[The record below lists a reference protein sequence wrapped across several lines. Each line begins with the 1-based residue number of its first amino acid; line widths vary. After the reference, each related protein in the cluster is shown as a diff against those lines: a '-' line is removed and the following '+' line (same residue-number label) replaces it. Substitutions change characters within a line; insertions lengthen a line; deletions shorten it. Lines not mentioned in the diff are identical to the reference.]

1 MVKIIEGV
9 IDRRILV
16 NYRID
21 PHYLEKI
28 LPPPFKPRLIKGY
41 GMGGICLIRF
51 KKMRPIWLPSI
62 IGTSSE
68 NGTHRFCVEWK
79 ENGKWHSGIY
89 VKKRFTNSRLHEFM
103 GDKIFPGALNFSHFK
118 ASEKNGHYSVSFKSK
133 DGEYTYVE
141 AHEVHHFPKDSLFKT
156 IEEASE
162 DFRKDQIG
170 YSPDRQKNQF
180 KGVKLN
186 TNCWAVSPLSLKT
199 VKSSLFSDQ
208 NLFPKGSIEVDH
220 VLLMKNIAHSWENI
234 GAICNS

>member
-1 MVKIIEGV
+1 MIKIIEGI

-21 PHYLEKI
+21 PHYLKKV
-28 LPPPFKPRLIKGY
+28 LPSPFRPRLIKGY

-51 KKMRPIWLPSI
+51 KKMRPTWLPSMV
-62 IGTSSE
+62 GTSSE

-79 ENGKWHSGIY
+79 ENGKWRSGIY
-89 VKKRFTNSRLHEFM
+89 IKKRFTNSRLHEFG
-103 GDKIFPGALNFSHFK
+103 GDKIFPGALNFSDFK
-118 ASEKNGHYSVSFKSK
+118 VSEGKGHYSVSFRCKG
-133 DGEYTYVE
+133 GEYAYVE
-141 AHEVHHFPKDSLFKT
+141 TQEVRQFPKDSLFKT

-170 YSPDRQKNQF
+170 FSQDRQKNQF

-186 TNCWAVSPLSLKT
+186 TDNWAVSPLVLKNC
-199 VKSSLFSDQ
+199 KSSLFSDPDI
-208 NLFPKGSIEVDH
+208 FPAGSVEVDH
-220 VLLMKNIAHSWENI
+220 VLLMKNIKHSWENV